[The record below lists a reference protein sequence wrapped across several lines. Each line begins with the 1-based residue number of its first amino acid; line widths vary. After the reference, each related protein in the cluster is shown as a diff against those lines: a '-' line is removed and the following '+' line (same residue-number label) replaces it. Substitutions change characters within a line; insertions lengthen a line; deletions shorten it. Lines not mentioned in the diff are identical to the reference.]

1 MTINAF
7 ICYFMIQM
15 ITSFYTLTRLI
26 NRGCRNPCQID
37 KGWLRILWHTDSHP
51 CIQLSFNTNPN
62 NEFSTCTCIYHNIHL
77 YKINC
82 KQRYT
87 WWLKTCPHLFQVQPH
102 LVADVCQ
109 AFDGVDKAQ
118 QFPHTTGHIADA
130 ATTNRSTFSCN
141 VCSRQLFWR
150 NILHFI
156 ADILLSWIR
165 NLNFFQVENVIMSSL
180 KYSRKRK
187 MRPRPFKTRGANA
200 VRTHVLIHCWQLSWR
215 CWTDTGTT
223 CDRRVGTNSEILQAH
238 TA

>member
-51 CIQLSFNTNPN
+51 CMQLSFNRNSNQWIPHLYL
-62 NEFSTCTCIYHNIHL
+62 CIYHKIHL

-87 WWLKTCPHLFQVQPH
+87 RWLKTCPHLFQVQPH
-102 LVADVCQ
+102 SVADVCQ

-118 QFPHTTGHIADA
+118 QFPHTTAHIAHA
-130 ATTNRSTFSCN
+130 ATTNRSIFSCN

-150 NILHFI
+150 HKIILHFI
-156 ADILLSWIR
+156 ADIYCLKSKTETSFKLK
-165 NLNFFQVENVIMSSL
+165 MS
-180 KYSRKRK
+180 
-187 MRPRPFKTRGANA
+187 
-200 VRTHVLIHCWQLSWR
+200 
-215 CWTDTGTT
+215 
-223 CDRRVGTNSEILQAH
+223 
-238 TA
+238 